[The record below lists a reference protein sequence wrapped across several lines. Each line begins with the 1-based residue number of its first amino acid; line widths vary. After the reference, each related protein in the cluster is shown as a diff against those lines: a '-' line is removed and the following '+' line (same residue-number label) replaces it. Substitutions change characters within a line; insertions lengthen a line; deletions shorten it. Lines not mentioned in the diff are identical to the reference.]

1 MKGIQ
6 TIQGA
11 YSDEANGWVSET
23 IALTGDAYLEVDLPA
38 KGRLVI
44 KKAEQPTGPWP
55 KAMMTKWTGPEFR
68 VRIYGSDKGKYLKI
82 ITTVKPKRIEY
93 ANI

>member
-1 MKGIQ
+1 MKEIR

-11 YSDEANGWVSET
+11 WSDEAHGWVSE
-23 IALTGDAYLEVDLPA
+23 ILHLTGDAWLEVDLP
-38 KGRLVI
+38 GRGRVVI
-44 KKAEQPTGPWP
+44 KKAESPEGPWP
-55 KAMMTKWTGPEFR
+55 KAMITKWTGPEFR

-82 ITTVKPKRIEY
+82 ITTEKPKRIEY